1 MPDFNHTVC
10 IALEHLSAR
19 EHLYNL
25 SSLMGFSFVFQ
36 GRTHRGAFTGA
47 APPSPASTA
56 GVLDDVHQG
65 WQDGVR
71 TMASLQHFS
80 SPLIPFFLLQPLRTQ
95 STDTGVCTNN
105 SQICSCSVPRK
116 KYSFLVFVSA
126 HESLHYS
133 EPDKRKQAKTMCES
147 RGKGIYA
154 QSRFDHFLFT
164 LLAKHSIL

>member
-1 MPDFNHTVC
+1 MPYFNHTVC

-36 GRTHRGAFTGA
+36 GRTHREAFTGA

-65 WQDGVR
+65 WQDVMR

-116 KYSFLVFVSA
+116 NIPFWCLY
-126 HESLHYS
+126 LHMNLCTIQS
-133 EPDKRKQAKTMCES
+133 QIRGS
-147 RGKGIYA
+147 RLKLYVKVGEK
-154 QSRFDHFLFT
+154 
-164 LLAKHSIL
+164 